1 MAGNAVLYETVRTIM
16 SIDAVSGQRV
26 LGANILGKF
35 LLHSDS
41 NIRYVALSMLLKV
54 RSSLASHLDGGGR
67 PRRRLAPPRDDH
79 RLSEGERPLDPPPRA
94 GGGVRAGER
103 AQRGGAGARAAELPG
118 RWRERGEREMLA
130 EDSERPE
137 RISKVT
143 SLVQQYAPS
152 SLWQVDTLL
161 AVLQV
166 SGRYANEEVTS
177 ALISIIG
184 NEEEELSSY
193 TVAIRLSSDADPQ
206 AVPVPA
212 EGPHAGLADAGGR
225 VVHRRVRRGA
235 AGRLLRPGA
244 SAAAGR
250 RLRGEGAG
258 AAREH
263 PGRSVRRRHH
273 QECVSPLVS
282 T

>member
-1 MAGNAVLYETVRTIM
+1 
-16 SIDAVSGQRV
+16 
-26 LGANILGKF
+26 
-35 LLHSDS
+35 
-41 NIRYVALSMLLKV
+41 
-54 RSSLASHLDGGGR
+54 
-67 PRRRLAPPRDDH
+67 
-79 RLSEGERPLDPPPRA
+79 
-94 GGGVRAGER
+94 
-103 AQRGGAGARAAELPG
+103 
-118 RWRERGEREMLA
+118 MLA

-137 RISKVT
+137 LISKVT

-177 ALISIIG
+177 ALISIIV

-193 TVAIRLSSDADPQ
+193 TVRFLPASHADPQ
-206 AVPVPA
+206 AVPLPA

-244 SAAAGR
+244 AAAARR

-258 AAREH
+258 PAGAH
-263 PGRSVRRRHH
+263 P
-273 QECVSPLVS
+273 
-282 T
+282 